1 MEDIYDLFNPT
12 NGKLH
17 IRESQEQA
25 ETFVEDLVIVPIDNY
40 KQSIELINTG
50 LKYRKVG
57 NQVRILIG
65 RK

>member
-1 MEDIYDLFNPT
+1 M
-12 NGKLH
+12 
-17 IRESQEQA
+17 
-25 ETFVEDLVIVPIDNY
+25 EDLVIVPIDNY

-57 NQVRILIG
+57 NQVPSLLA

>member
-1 MEDIYDLFNPT
+1 MEQ
-12 NGKLH
+12 G
-17 IRESQEQA
+17 
-25 ETFVEDLVIVPIDNY
+25 ETFVEDLVIVPIENY

-57 NQVRILIG
+57 DQVLLVIA